1 MALETARTG
10 KSGGKKH
17 RNSHAREVAMQALY
31 QIEVAEQPLAKVL
44 LLEWLNQPLEASV
57 RDYCQE
63 LIRGVTSSTPALNT
77 VIESLSSKDP
87 TQISTVVRNILRM
100 GIFELMTENLDP
112 SIVMDDLINLTRKYD
127 GEESVPFV
135 NGILDRF
142 EKEKR
147 TYRGE
152 TK

>member
-1 MALETARTG
+1 
-10 KSGGKKH
+10 
-17 RNSHAREVAMQALY
+17 MQALY

>member
-1 MALETARTG
+1 
-10 KSGGKKH
+10 
-17 RNSHAREVAMQALY
+17 MQALY

-152 TK
+152 IK